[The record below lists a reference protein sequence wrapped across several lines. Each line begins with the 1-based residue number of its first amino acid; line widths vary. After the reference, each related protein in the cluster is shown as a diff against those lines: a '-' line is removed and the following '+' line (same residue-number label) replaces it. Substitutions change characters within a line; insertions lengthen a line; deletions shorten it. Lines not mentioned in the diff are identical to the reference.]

1 MSNTIPLQIPKFN
14 GRNFKNWSIQLKA
27 FFRSQDLWSLVET
40 GYTEVVGEAFD
51 KLEKENRDLLADTRK
66 KDQKALFAIFQAME
80 EPIFEKI
87 SEAETSHKAWTI
99 LENAYKGDERV
110 MRMLL
115 QTLRGDFE
123 SLRMTD
129 SESVSAY
136 CERVQAVVNNLRVNG
151 EALEEQRVVEKVLR
165 SLPVK
170 FEYVVAAIEEGN
182 DTSKM
187 SIDRLMSSLGSHEQ
201 RINQKAN
208 GSSQEQ
214 ALQSRVEVRTR
225 GGYRG
230 GRGRGQGRGG
240 GRNYNGGRDQ
250 ASSSNIQQARGGHTG
265 GRDKSRVQ
273 CYKCQKFG
281 HYKSECRA
289 NERVEMLML
298 PKRMETWF

>member
-51 KLEKENRDLLADTRK
+51 KLEKEDRDLLADTRK

-80 EPIFEKI
+80 ETIFEKI

-99 LENAYKGDERV
+99 LKNAYKGDERV
-110 MRMLL
+110 MRMRL

-129 SESVSAY
+129 SESVSTY

-170 FEYVVAAIEEGN
+170 FEHVVAAIEEGN

-230 GRGRGQGRGG
+230 G
-240 GRNYNGGRDQ
+240 
-250 ASSSNIQQARGGHTG
+250 
-265 GRDKSRVQ
+265 
-273 CYKCQKFG
+273 
-281 HYKSECRA
+281 
-289 NERVEMLML
+289 
-298 PKRMETWF
+298 